1 MFNVEQQK
9 LKKMKII
16 SKTIKLL
23 PLFLMAL
30 AITSCSDDDDNNGGT
45 IPPVELNIVE
55 TALGDPELASL
66 VAAVTRAGLGDAL
79 QADGPLTVLAP
90 TNAAF
95 TAFLS
100 DNGFASLEDVPVP
113 LLTQVLLNH
122 VIADEVRAADLVAA
136 GSGYGPGLATND
148 QDLNISIYFN
158 TSNGVRFNNAASVT
172 AEGADIDAS
181 NGVIHKIDAV
191 LGLPD
196 VVDFAIANPD
206 LSSLVAALGAADGG
220 LVGVLQGDGPFTVLA
235 PTNTAFG
242 DFLDD
247 TPLGSVDTAVLSQI
261 LLNHVIGASVT
272 SGALVEGGANYTNTS
287 ATGAGGNAMSLYYN
301 TTDGVTFNGVS
312 TVIEGGADIVGTNG
326 VIHIV
331 GGVIDIPT
339 VVTFATADPNFSTL
353 VTALTDDTPGT
364 DFVEILSRTEAGS
377 PIDGINPNYTV
388 FAPTNTAF
396 AALAEIPG
404 ETVLTQILLHHVIA
418 EANIASG
425 DITDGVSPTMLNG
438 QTITINL
445 PGTGDNIAD
454 VTDAAGNTDI
464 GIIAVDV
471 QAGNGVIHVL
481 NKVMIPASE

>member
-1 MFNVEQQK
+1 
-9 LKKMKII
+9 
-16 SKTIKLL
+16 
-23 PLFLMAL
+23 
-30 AITSCSDDDDNNGGT
+30 
-45 IPPVELNIVE
+45 
-55 TALGDPELASL
+55 
-66 VAAVTRAGLGDAL
+66 
-79 QADGPLTVLAP
+79 
-90 TNAAF
+90 NA
-95 TAFLS
+95 
-100 DNGFASLEDVPVP
+100 
-113 LLTQVLLNH
+113 
-122 VIADEVRAADLVAA
+122 
-136 GSGYGPGLATND
+136 
-148 QDLNISIYFN
+148 
-158 TSNGVRFNNAASVT
+158 
-172 AEGADIDAS
+172 
-181 NGVIHKIDAV
+181 
-191 LGLPD
+191 
-196 VVDFAIANPD
+196 
-206 LSSLVAALGAADGG
+206 
-220 LVGVLQGDGPFTVLA
+220 
-235 PTNTAFG
+235 AFG
-242 DFLDD
+242 DFLGD

-272 SGALVEGGANYTNTS
+272 SGALVEGSANYTNTS

-353 VTALTDDTPGT
+353 VTALTDLTPGT

-377 PIDGINPNYTV
+377 PVDGINPNYTV

-396 AALAEIPG
+396 AALAGIPG

-481 NKVMIPASE
+481 NKVMIPAIE